1 MSMVVRVF
9 LVHGGRTLRAS
20 VLVFAYRTFDH
31 FSKRLYGKTVSLAK
45 PIFYFFV
52 LRLKTLHGK
61 LTVHC
66 RNSFFVRVLKITAW

>member
-20 VLVFAYRTFDH
+20 VLVA
-31 FSKRLYGKTVSLAK
+31 RLIIFEKTVWESLAK
-45 PIFYFFV
+45 PMFYFFV
-52 LRLKTLHGK
+52 LRLKNTAWK

-66 RNSFFVRVLKITAW
+66 RNSVFVLVIIMKITAW